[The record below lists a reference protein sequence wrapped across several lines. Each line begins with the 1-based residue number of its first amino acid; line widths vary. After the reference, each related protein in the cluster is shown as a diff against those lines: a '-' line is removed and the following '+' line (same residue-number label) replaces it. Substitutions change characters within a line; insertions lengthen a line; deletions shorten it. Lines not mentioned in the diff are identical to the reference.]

1 MQIGSSR
8 RLGRRASRPAGCRPP
23 WLRRGFGLR
32 VWTRVDSWLDLYYS
46 YDMREHISITIE
58 GGIAQRLRRY
68 ARRERRP
75 VSQVVEMAIE
85 KLLEQ
90 HLPAAESI
98 VTTRASFE
106 GRFSREQT
114 YGER

>member
-1 MQIGSSR
+1 
-8 RLGRRASRPAGCRPP
+8 
-23 WLRRGFGLR
+23 
-32 VWTRVDSWLDLYYS
+32 
-46 YDMREHISITIE
+46 MREHISITIE
-58 GGIAQRLRRY
+58 GSIAQRLRRY

-75 VSQVVEMAIE
+75 VSQVVQMAIE

-90 HLPAAESI
+90 HLPAAEAI

-106 GRFSREQT
+106 GKFSREQT